1 MSKSEFKVGDRV
13 RKVSGKNEGAIGT
26 VKYVRENN
34 DTFAIEFDE
43 SFGGHDCDGYAK
55 MYHGWW
61 CYEDDLE
68 LFTDKTSIIQNGRTV
83 IAMRGDKKGIARCC
97 PKDTFDLKTGV
108 NLALKRLE
116 EKENYGKPFVPEEC
130 EVYYRNMWI
139 DKRVAT
145 RTTYGTGF
153 FADEL
158 AIAMGNAWRTS
169 EEAVEH
175 TAEIQ
180 EKMKKV
186 LAYAKTI

>member
-1 MSKSEFKVGDRV
+1 MSKREFKVGDRV
-13 RKVSGKNEGAIGT
+13 RKVSGRNAGAIGT
-26 VKYVRENN
+26 VKYVRENT
-34 DTFAIEFDE
+34 DIFVIEFDE
-43 SFGGHDCDGYAK
+43 PFVVYDCDGHVK
-55 MYHGWW
+55 VYHGWW
-61 CYEDDLE
+61 CFEDDIE
-68 LFTDKTSIIQNGRTV
+68 LFTNETSIIQKGRTV

-97 PKDTFDLKTGV
+97 PEDTFDLKTGID
-108 NLALKRLE
+108 LALKRLE

-139 DKRVAT
+139 DKRLAT
-145 RTTYGTGF
+145 RTTHGKGF

-158 AIAMGNAWRTS
+158 AIAMGNAWRTK
-169 EEAVEH
+169 EEAAEH